1 MIIGVTSY
9 LLTGYVET
17 QSLDQSYQHTGQGF
31 SNLSVRTDQVFCS
44 VVFVGD
50 FLIFWLLMKKVQVS
64 IDAWLWLETWNK
76 YSNCSVLLLNLES
89 VLGPWNKVRGICNC
103 WREVSFFQLK
113 IAEIY
118 IALIYATY
126 KKLNKPLTNICHL
139 KGKN

>member
-44 VVFVGD
+44 DMFVGD

-64 IDAWLWLETWNK
+64 
-76 YSNCSVLLLNLES
+76 VLMLGCDWKHGTNTVN
-89 VLGPWNKVRGICNC
+89 VLFC
-103 WREVSFFQLK
+103 F
-113 IAEIY
+113 
-118 IALIYATY
+118 
-126 KKLNKPLTNICHL
+126 
-139 KGKN
+139 